1 MAVTRTKSDATYQ
14 TATFAVP
21 SPMVDDAAALLIA
34 WGALGCAVERVSR
47 AGRPRGPVA
56 NLQAWFKRIAPAE
69 LARIHHKLRDL
80 RMIAGDV
87 PQLSN
92 LTDPGWATM
101 WMDRFKPL
109 PIGLRLTIL
118 PPWETATT
126 ASTVHDDGR
135 VGLIIRPGQGFGT
148 GHHPTTAGALVALED
163 ICKRTPP
170 RDALDVGTGSG
181 VLAIAMR
188 LYGVKRVVA
197 IDNDPAALENARENA
212 ALNQISGLRFS
223 LARVETFRR
232 RLDLVT
238 ANILSSTLIR
248 MAPTL
253 CRLVNRDGRLIL
265 GGILARERSAVLKHY
280 GPPMRLIRSRID
292 RGWATL
298 VLGR

>member
-1 MAVTRTKSDATYQ
+1 VAVTRIKSDTVYQ

-34 WGALGCAVERVSR
+34 WGALGCAVEHVSR

-56 NLQAWFKRIAPAE
+56 NLQAWFKLIAPAE
-69 LARIHHKLRDL
+69 LARIHRKLGEL
-80 RMIAGDV
+80 GMIAGGV
-87 PQLSN
+87 PELTN

-109 PIGLRLTIL
+109 PIGRRLTIL
-118 PPWETATT
+118 PPWETAMN
-126 ASTVHDDGR
+126 AARDAGR
-135 VGLIIRPGQGFGT
+135 IGLIIRPGQGFGT

-163 ICKRTPP
+163 ICKRNSP
-170 RDALDVGTGSG
+170 REALDVGTGSG

-188 LYGVKRVVA
+188 LLGGKRVVA

-212 ALNQISGLRFS
+212 ALNRVSGVRFS
-223 LARVETFRR
+223 AARVETFRR
-232 RLDLVT
+232 QFDLVT
-238 ANILSSTLIR
+238 ANILSSTLIT

-253 CRLVNRDGRLIL
+253 SPLINRDGRLIL
-265 GGILARERSAVLKHY
+265 GGILARERTAVLKHY
-280 GPPMRLIRSRID
+280 GPPLRLIRSRID